1 MFTVKII
8 KPSGEH
14 QLYEAEFVSYS
25 PFTNNTSEAKE
36 KVEFRIPGDSTT
48 YQVVAGSVY
57 VMNFNGK
64 TVADYYLGSGT
75 SQNEEAS
82 KA

>member
-14 QLYEAEFVSYS
+14 QLYEADYVSYC
-25 PFTNNTSEAKE
+25 PFTNNTSVAKE
-36 KVEFRIPGDSTT
+36 KVEFAVPGDPVT
-48 YQVVAGSVY
+48 YQVVEGDIY

-64 TVADYYLGSGT
+64 TIADYHLGSNPNQETG
-75 SQNEEAS
+75 
-82 KA
+82 KD

>member
-8 KPSGEH
+8 KPSGEN

-25 PFTNNTSEAKE
+25 PFTNNTSIAKE
-36 KVEFRIPGDSTT
+36 KVEFKIPGDPTT
-48 YQVVAGSVY
+48 YQVVAGDIY

-64 TVADYYLGSGT
+64 TVADYHLGGSPY
-75 SQNEEAS
+75 EETG
-82 KA
+82 KN